1 MDGHRFYAPDYYPQF
16 PYSYS
21 MYSPNSYSAEQYQ
34 QAATCSQSESPASF
48 EGNET
53 SPDSEKQ
60 PGKKSYDTWSQDQ
73 QKLLVQLWAENHEFI
88 ESKESHNAWRNVC
101 ENLNARAKT
110 SRTVDK
116 CMKKMKYLIDKYKAT
131 KEWNRKQTGGSIK
144 QSLFYDEIDKILGC
158 RDIVTLQ
165 YVSEAGASINQPCSS
180 AGSSSNGGESG
191 DSQPSTSQE
200 NSVASSP
207 ASSEEKKKEM
217 RRERKKQ
224 TKKRARPEDE
234 DDDEERIEFSESLKC
249 FRESEEKLGA
259 FMADNF
265 SKMQKDQMTMMGQFL
280 GALTDYMTNA
290 SKK

>member
-21 MYSPNSYSAEQYQ
+21 MYSPNSYSPEKYQ
-34 QAATCSQSESPASF
+34 QAATCSQSESPASC

-73 QKLLVQLWAENHEFI
+73 QKLLVQLSFAAENHEFI
-88 ESKESHNAWRNVC
+88 ESKESRNAWRKIC
-101 ENLNARAKT
+101 EDLNARAKT
-110 SRTVDK
+110 SRNVDK
-116 CMKKMKYLIDKYKAT
+116 CMIKMKYLIDKYKAA

-144 QSLFYDEIDKILGC
+144 KSLFYDEIDTILGC
-158 RDIVTLQ
+158 RDIVTVQ
-165 YVSEAGASINQPCSS
+165 YVSEAGASTNQPPSF

-191 DSQPSTSQE
+191 DSQPSTSQG
-200 NSVASSP
+200 NSAASSP

-224 TKKRARPEDE
+224 TKKKKAGPEDE
-234 DDDEERIEFSESLKC
+234 DDDEERIEFSESLKS
-249 FRESEEKLGA
+249 FRESEEKCDVPESLIKPEKYLLSFGA
-259 FMADNF
+259 
-265 SKMQKDQMTMMGQFL
+265 
-280 GALTDYMTNA
+280 A
-290 SKK
+290 S